1 MRILVISHYFYPEG
15 NAPATRVYEI
25 TRRWAAAGHEVTVV
39 TAAPNV
45 PSGVVYDGYRNRWRL
60 EERIEGVHVSRVW
73 TYLAANAGTV
83 RRILSYLSF
92 MTTSF
97 LRGLRSP
104 RPDLVIATSPQ
115 FFCGWSGRL
124 VAKFRR
130 LPFVLEVRDL
140 WPESIVAVG
149 AMKPSWKIRFLEFL
163 ERKLYDGARLIVT
176 VGEGYKRKLLERG
189 LEADRIRVLPNGVD
203 LTSFAPDVDGSQ
215 VRSEFELEN
224 RFVCSVV
231 GTIGMASGLDIV
243 IRAAQSL
250 LEAGRDDVR
259 FLLVGDGSER
269 ERLEAAAKRE
279 GLSSIVIA
287 GRLPKTQIPGII
299 AASDACLVHLRG
311 LALFETVMPSKIFE
325 AAAMKRPIILG
336 VAGIAA
342 EWLRAAEAGVCIPP
356 DDETAL
362 LTAIDELASDPELR
376 ARLGENG
383 RTFVAKHHDYELLA
397 ARYLSIVGQ
406 LRNGNQTY

>member
-1 MRILVISHYFYPEG
+1 MRILFISHYFYPEG

-25 TRRWAAAGHEVTVV
+25 TRRWAAAGHDVTVI

-45 PSGVVYDGYRNRWRL
+45 PSGIVYDGYRNRWRL
-60 EERIEGVHVSRVW
+60 EESIEGVHVSRVW

-189 LEADRIRVLPNGVD
+189 AEGRPYPHTAQRCRPHFLRTRRRRKP
-203 LTSFAPDVDGSQ
+203 GS
-215 VRSEFELEN
+215 
-224 RFVCSVV
+224 
-231 GTIGMASGLDIV
+231 I
-243 IRAAQSL
+243 
-250 LEAGRDDVR
+250 
-259 FLLVGDGSER
+259 
-269 ERLEAAAKRE
+269 
-279 GLSSIVIA
+279 
-287 GRLPKTQIPGII
+287 
-299 AASDACLVHLRG
+299 
-311 LALFETVMPSKIFE
+311 
-325 AAAMKRPIILG
+325 
-336 VAGIAA
+336 
-342 EWLRAAEAGVCIPP
+342 
-356 DDETAL
+356 
-362 LTAIDELASDPELR
+362 
-376 ARLGENG
+376 
-383 RTFVAKHHDYELLA
+383 
-397 ARYLSIVGQ
+397 
-406 LRNGNQTY
+406 